1 MKTDKKITEQMK
13 HAIATY
19 VGPVT
24 RCPTGR
30 ARAPSV
36 ATVVMNASVEWLK
49 CHRGNR
55 PIRDPKAERKRMRMA
70 RAERERI
77 AKRNA
82 AVRNGI
88 NERGDAP

>member
-1 MKTDKKITEQMK
+1 MK

-24 RCPTGR
+24 RCPPGR

-49 CHRGNR
+49 CHRGDR

-88 NERGDAP
+88 NERGDVP